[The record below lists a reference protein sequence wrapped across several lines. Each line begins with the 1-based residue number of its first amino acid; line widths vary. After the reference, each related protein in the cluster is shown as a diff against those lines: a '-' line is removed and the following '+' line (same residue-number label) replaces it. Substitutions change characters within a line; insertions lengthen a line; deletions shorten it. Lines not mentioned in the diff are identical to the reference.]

1 MVADRFSTEENVET
15 IHREILDITDTGANV
30 IVKTDQESLTCSK
43 VFNSIFRAD
52 AIAAQTKYPL
62 LKQHFIG
69 WRVKTNEPVF
79 NPKQPTFMDFSVE
92 QKGNTRFMY
101 VLPFSA
107 TEALVE
113 YTLFSKD
120 LLPDDQY
127 ETSIKQYLE
136 KLGVSQHE
144 VLETERGNIPMTAY
158 KFWQHNTKN
167 IIHIGS
173 AGGWTKAS
181 TGYTFKNA
189 MKKSSA
195 LVKFIEREA
204 DFRKFHHPNRFWF
217 YDLLLLDILA
227 EKNELGSSVF
237 ASMFRY
243 GNPATI
249 LKFLDEETSLTED
262 LQVISKCPKKL
273 FLSALSRRLFK

>member
-1 MVADRFSTEENVET
+1 
-15 IHREILDITDTGANV
+15 
-30 IVKTDQESLTCSK
+30 
-43 VFNSIFRAD
+43 
-52 AIAAQTKYPL
+52 
-62 LKQHFIG
+62 
-69 WRVKTNEPVF
+69 
-79 NPKQPTFMDFSVE
+79 
-92 QKGNTRFMY
+92 MY

-204 DFRKFHHPNRFWF
+204 DFRKFHHSNRFWF